1 MEYEKK
7 RIIDYPEA
15 TEVGVNDFLLMSQYN
30 ESTEEYESKK
40 VLTSK
45 VGGGG
50 SSALI
55 GINEPTS
62 EVGEN
67 NQLYFLREEQLG
79 WNYLKFINSTT
90 KTGQDGATE
99 YSDIRFKG
107 ASGYYSFTGSSII
120 MPNYD
125 TSSDGAIQNI
135 IDGNSA
141 TFTRH
146 FSGTAINPATV
157 FIDLATPLNTNN
169 FDTFELWTGR
179 YDGMCPATF
188 SLYGSVDGINWIQL
202 LDVTGANTPADP
214 QSISYSAELPE
225 SDFDSLITREYIKY
239 NGVWLPANFNEN
251 LLARKERVVDIV
263 NGKPLYQKTIK
274 VYQLNQ
280 TFSLAD
286 IGLGNDVD
294 VDSIRAVTNFHR
306 FYSISGGE
314 IFTGQAFFYGD
325 SNNWWRFYFDLKNKT
340 FVTGGTWGYGWLEL
354 FVTIQY
360 MKVES

>member
-1 MEYEKK
+1 MADEKK
-7 RIIDYPEA
+7 RIIDYPE
-15 TEVGVNDFLLMSQYN
+15 TNTVGDDDFLLMSQYN
-30 ESTEEYESKK
+30 ETTEQYDSKK
-40 VLTSK
+40 VKAVK

-50 SSALI
+50 GAILGTS
-55 GINEPTS
+55 EPTAAT
-62 EVGEN
+62 GED

-107 ASGYYSFTGSSII
+107 TSGYYSFTGSSIQ
-120 MPNYD
+120 MPNYS

-146 FSGTAINPATV
+146 YSGTALNPATV

-169 FDTFELWTGR
+169 YDTFELWTGR

-202 LDVTGANTPADP
+202 LDVTGADTPANP
-214 QSISYSAELPE
+214 ESLSYSADIPE
-225 SDFDSLITREYIKY
+225 SNFDSLINREYIKY
-239 NGVWLPANFNEN
+239 NGVWLPANFNEK
-251 LLARKERVVDIV
+251 LLSLKERVVDIV
-263 NGKPLYQKTIK
+263 NGKSLYQRTIK
-274 VYQLNQ
+274 VLGFN
-280 TFSLAD
+280 TFSFAD
-286 IGLGNDVD
+286 IGLGNDID
-294 VDSIRAVTNFHR
+294 ADSIRVITNFHR
-306 FYSISGGE
+306 FYQTSTGE
-314 IFTGQAFFYGD
+314 ILTGQAYFYGD
-325 SNNWWRFYFDLKNKT
+325 TNNWWRFYFELINKT
-340 FVTGGTWGYGWLEL
+340 FVTGGTWGYGWMEL

-360 MKVES
+360 FKS